1 MKSLILGVFAAA
13 FAVLGAPS
21 QAVTLDFEDLV
32 LGTRYNV
39 GDSFTTSGVTVTA
52 GDFTFSNG
60 VTTNTG
66 FSDVETGGALGNGS
80 GNELEVNNILLDF
93 AVGNVTSLGFA
104 FGEFGGNL
112 NLRVNGDFRN
122 FENFAQLDGLN
133 VGGALVSVLNGFGN
147 DQGTVS
153 LTGLISDFALGGQEF
168 YIDDLRTSAAVPL
181 PASVLLLGSGLL
193 GLLGLRRRNRVS

>member
-1 MKSLILGVFAAA
+1 MKSIILGVFAAA

-52 GDFTFSNG
+52 QDFTFSSG
-60 VTTNTG
+60 VTTNLG
-66 FSDVETGGALGNGS
+66 FSDVENGGLANGS

-93 AVGNVTSLGFA
+93 AVGNVTSLDFA

-112 NLRVNGDFRN
+112 NLRVNGVFQN
-122 FENFAQLDGLN
+122 FENFVQLDGLN
-133 VGGALVSVLNGFGN
+133 IGGALVSVVNGLGN

-153 LTGLISDFALGGQEF
+153 LTGPISDFALGGQEF
-168 YIDDLRTSAAVPL
+168 YIDDLRTSGAVPL

-193 GLLGLRRRNRVS
+193 GLLGIRRRNRVY

>member
-13 FAVLGAPS
+13 FAALGAPS
-21 QAVTLDFEDLV
+21 QAVTLDFEDLG
-32 LGTRYNV
+32 LGTTYNV
-39 GDSFTTSGVTVTA
+39 GDSFMTSGVTVTA

-60 VTTNTG
+60 STTNLG
-66 FSDVETGGALGNGS
+66 FSEVENGGNANGS

-122 FENFAQLDGLN
+122 FADFAQLDGLN

-147 DQGTVS
+147 DQGTFT
-153 LTGLISDFALGGQEF
+153 LTGAISDFALGGQEL
-168 YIDDLRTSAAVPL
+168 YIDDLRTSGAVPV
-181 PASVLLLGSGLL
+181 PASVLLLGSGML
-193 GLLGLRRRNRVS
+193 GLLGMRRRKQVS

>member
-39 GDSFTTSGVTVTA
+39 GDSFMTSGVTVTA
-52 GDFTFSNG
+52 GDFTFANS
-60 VTTNTG
+60 TTFSG
-66 FSDVETGGALGNGS
+66 GRSDVENGGIANGS